1 MSEKLENAVRPGLLR
16 ILAAIFYDFWLIA
29 AIWLIGTTLDAV
41 IRNALMDHVG
51 DGNYLVLASLST
63 AQPMG
68 LLRVVLDAWRADTW
82 HALMAHQG
90 C

>member
-41 IRNALMDHVG
+41 IRNALMD
-51 DGNYLVLASLST
+51 LS
-63 AQPMG
+63 QE
-68 LLRVVLDAWRADTW
+68 L
-82 HALMAHQG
+82 
-90 C
+90 